1 MRKWAMCLTLV
12 LAATLPAL
20 AALPP
25 HYQRQAEL
33 TAVLNIATEVLGIGQ
48 LIDGIEL
55 SEPDV
60 YSVRSGPCTLT
71 VRIVDTPK
79 KREPGWVGPREFEA
93 VPDPLTC

>member
-1 MRKWAMCLTLV
+1 MRKLVMCLTMSL
-12 LAATLPAL
+12 LTALPAL

-33 TAVLNIATEVLGIGQ
+33 AAVLEVATEVMGID
-48 LIDGIEL
+48 LPIDTIEW

-60 YSVRSGPCTLT
+60 YSVDSGACTLT
-71 VRIVDTPK
+71 VRIVDRPK
-79 KREPGWVGPREFEA
+79 LREPGWVGTREFEA